1 MEWIRTAVELAPYQV
16 RRQILRAS
24 PESDSHTPTQKRLT
38 DTVVGRALLQYF
50 VEGICWAS
58 TFGLMGS
65 SIMDLIRMV
74 CGDID
79 EMSTTSNVIETL
91 AMVSALS

>member
-1 MEWIRTAVELAPYQV
+1 
-16 RRQILRAS
+16 
-24 PESDSHTPTQKRLT
+24 
-38 DTVVGRALLQYF
+38 
-50 VEGICWAS
+50 
-58 TFGLMGS
+58 MGS

-91 AMVSALS
+91 AMVRALS